1 MIYNNFSV
9 TGGHMAR
16 QIVVEPHQIIDSTHT
31 LSIQEIRIIQLVLAS
46 VYRQR
51 DDIEYIDYV
60 VPLKLYSE
68 TFELSVDG
76 TYDAVK
82 DVVAHIMTK
91 TMTLKTKLVDVTAKE
106 SSRVIIHWVDRVIYD
121 PIDSTVSIR
130 FHPDLVPLY
139 NNLGKENLYSS
150 YHLENT
156 RLMKSINSIRLFRV
170 LNKWKLAGKYKVSVK
185 ELRDLLGIE
194 REMYGN
200 VTDFRSKVIERA
212 MKEINAKSEL
222 TVKLEQCKL
231 GKTVTDFIFTIGL
244 KKKGTWEERE
254 VAREKVEEV
263 NAVLAKKKEEAR
275 RLCE

>member
-1 MIYNNFSV
+1 M
-9 TGGHMAR
+9 
-16 QIVVEPHQIIDSTHT
+16 
-31 LSIQEIRIIQLVLAS
+31 
-46 VYRQR
+46 
-51 DDIEYIDYV
+51 
-60 VPLKLYSE
+60 
-68 TFELSVDG
+68 
-76 TYDAVK
+76 
-82 DVVAHIMTK
+82 
-91 TMTLKTKLVDVTAKE
+91 
-106 SSRVIIHWVDRVIYD
+106 
-121 PIDSTVSIR
+121 
-130 FHPDLVPLY
+130 
-139 NNLGKENLYSS
+139 
-150 YHLENT
+150 
-156 RLMKSINSIRLFRV
+156 
-170 LNKWKLAGKYKVSVK
+170 K